1 MCNLISQQFTPP
13 PEIFGA
19 KTDEARGYRSYAT
32 GEAATSDADS

>member
-1 MCNLISQQFTPP
+1 MCNLISQQSP